1 MSLVLLNLVFVVVRK
16 QLRAT
21 AAVRVPGAPGAT
33 QQSKSS
39 TKFGYREAFI
49 AEVSKYGEKVLHNS
63 QKCVPLNP
71 LEFPTCVPACLK

>member
-1 MSLVLLNLVFVVVRK
+1 MSPVLLNLVFVVVRK

-21 AAVRVPGAPGAT
+21 AVRVLGAPGAT

-39 TKFGYREAFI
+39 TKFGYRYAFI

>member
-21 AAVRVPGAPGAT
+21 AVRVLGAPRAT

-39 TKFGYREAFI
+39 TKFGYRYAFI

>member
-1 MSLVLLNLVFVVVRK
+1 VSHVLLKLVFAVVSSCV
-16 QLRAT
+16 LAT
-21 AAVRVPGAPGAT
+21 AVRVPRAPGAT

-39 TKFGYREAFI
+39 TKFGYRYAFI

>member
-1 MSLVLLNLVFVVVRK
+1 MSHVLLNLVFVVVWK

-21 AAVRVPGAPGAT
+21 AVWVLGASGAT